1 MATKQ
6 QQCLCVNQADGEAGY
21 ARNSAIQSTGQSW
34 IKPAIEEAVIGL
46 LQLKSTGA
54 PSSIVIADLG
64 CSNGP
69 NALALVST
77 AVNAVLHHHAAQ
89 HHQAPPDLRVLLN
102 DLPDNDFNDVA
113 KRLVSFQQSTQSS
126 GMVMTAGIVPGSFY
140 KRLFPNNFLD
150 LVVSSNT
157 LHWISEA
164 PEELK
169 SNMIPLYDEDEGL
182 RKTRRPLVIQ
192 AYREQFRKDFT
203 LFLKLRAQEL
213 IPGGRMVVSML
224 GSRHYDCFAPWDVVT
239 IPLNDMASKGLI
251 SREMLDC
258 FYIPMYGPSDMELH
272 EVIQDEGSFE
282 INKMHVHEV
291 DKSLMAP
298 NTMAHAMRAVFEP
311 MIVEHFGLTSKVMDE
326 FVRTL
331 EHHLTPGSP
340 HHTYLIGDTVL
351 VSVSLTRFDVSHITQ
366 RTN

>member
-1 MATKQ
+1 MATK

-21 ARNSAIQSTGQSW
+21 ARNSTIQSVWQNW
-34 IKPAIEEAVIGL
+34 IKPVMEEAIRSL
-46 LQLKSTGA
+46 LNLKSTGV
-54 PSSIVIADLG
+54 PCSMVIADLG
-64 CSNGP
+64 CSSGP

-77 AVNAVLHHHAAQ
+77 AVNAVLHHYAAQ
-89 HHQAPPDLRVLLN
+89 HHQAPPELRVLLN

-113 KRLVSFQQSTQSS
+113 KRLVSFQQSAQSF
-126 GMVMTAGIVPGSFY
+126 GVVLTAGIVPGSFY

-157 LHWISEA
+157 LHWRSEA

-182 RKTRRPLVIQ
+182 RRKRRPLVIQ

-213 IPGGRMVVSML
+213 VLGGQMVVSML
-224 GSRHYDCFAPWDVVT
+224 GSRHYDFFVPWDIVT
-239 IPLNDMASKGLI
+239 IPLNDMALKGLI

-258 FYIPMYGPSDMELH
+258 FYIPIYAPSDIELH

-282 INKMHVHEV
+282 INKIHVHDL

-298 NTMAHAMRAVFEP
+298 KTMARAMRAVFEP
-311 MIVEHFGLTSKVMDE
+311 MIVEHFGLTDDVMDE

-331 EHHLTPGSP
+331 EQHLTPGSP
-340 HHTYLIGDTVL
+340 HHTYLIGDTVV
-351 VSVSLTRFDVSHITQ
+351 VSVSLTKGF
-366 RTN
+366 